1 MEEIQI
7 DETEFKA
14 LFQEEKGDNNYSSR
28 TGKVGNVAEKR
39 AGVVKVIDPKR
50 ANNGGIILARVKIG
64 FDEVAKA
71 IDRL

>member
-1 MEEIQI
+1 VEEIQI

-39 AGVVKVIDPKR
+39 AGVKR
-50 ANNGGIILARVKIG
+50 LTDSQHCNAS
-64 FDEVAKA
+64 
-71 IDRL
+71 